1 MNETEFERI
10 EIPTPFHIGPIN
22 CYAFLGDDVTLLDPG
37 PATDEAY
44 ATLRSRLEEEGYGL
58 DDVERILVTHP
69 HMDHFGIANRLKDV
83 SDAEL
88 LAHEDAVERIADPD
102 GYLDREQAFF
112 EPFLASMGMPEQV
125 AGTTIEL
132 PEPYATY
139 REPVTV
145 DETVAAGERVDV
157 GAELEVVHTPGH
169 SPGSVCFVDPADGA
183 AFTGDH
189 VLAEIS
195 PNPLLTLEPGTSDR
209 RTRSLPTYLESL
221 RKLREIDIDVDV
233 GYAGH
238 RGTIPDVG
246 ARVTEII
253 DHHHDRKE
261 TFADVLEAEG
271 PMTAY
276 QLMQDRFPDLPA
288 TEMFPGMSEVIGHL
302 DLLEDEGRVEIT
314 ESDGVRRYE
323 LA

>member
-1 MNETEFERI
+1 MNETAFERI
-10 EIPTPFHIGPIN
+10 EIPTPFHIGSMN
-22 CYAFLGDDVTLLDPG
+22 CYAFLGADITLVDPG

-44 ATLRSRLEEEGYGL
+44 DTLRSRLEAEGYGL
-58 DDVERILVTHP
+58 DDIDRILVTHP
-69 HMDHFGIANRLKDV
+69 HMDHFGLASRLKAV

-88 LAHEDAVERIADPD
+88 LAHKDAVDQLADPD
-102 GYLDREQAFF
+102 GYLAREQAFF

-125 AGTTIEL
+125 AGTTVEL
-132 PEPYATY
+132 PEPYATF

-145 DETVAAGERVDV
+145 DETFTEGERVDV
-157 GAELEVVHTPGH
+157 GDELEIVHTPGH
-169 SPGSVCFVDPADGA
+169 SPGSACFVDPVDGT

-195 PNPLLTLEPGTSDR
+195 PNPLLTLEPGTSEQ

-221 RKLREIDIDVDV
+221 RRLRELDIDVGV

-238 RGTIPDVG
+238 RGTIPDVVERAG
-246 ARVTEII
+246 EIV

-261 TFADVLEAEG
+261 AFADVLEADG
-271 PMTAY
+271 QMTAY
-276 QLMQDRFPDLPA
+276 QLMRDRFPDLPA

-314 ESDGVRRYE
+314 ETDGVRRYE